1 MKTRAPIDL
10 RVSLYAHSQPI
21 TVWVDV
27 LYSVPIKFDD
37 VSAPSIT
44 IVNARCRAEQ
54 RVWLLCI
61 QAQFSLSIM
70 YSPASRLEVDL
81 ILLKKRLS
89 FFFFSPA
96 VNRDLMAQSAAKF
109 YIRQPIWY
117 IFSDVVV

>member
-1 MKTRAPIDL
+1 MPLDSNILPLLSRAVDLRNTPPPPSLHTRQLEMKTRAPIDL

-81 ILLKKRLS
+81 ILFKN
-89 FFFFSPA
+89 
-96 VNRDLMAQSAAKF
+96 V
-109 YIRQPIWY
+109 
-117 IFSDVVV
+117 